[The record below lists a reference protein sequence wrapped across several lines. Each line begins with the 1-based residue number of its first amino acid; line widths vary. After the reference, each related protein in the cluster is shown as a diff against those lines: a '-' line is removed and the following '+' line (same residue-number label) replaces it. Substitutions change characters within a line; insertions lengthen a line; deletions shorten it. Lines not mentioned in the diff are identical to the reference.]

1 MFGFQLGTMH
11 TSKDNV
17 YDDNNNVIK
26 SIYQALVITTS
37 GLEWTLNINKFS
49 IIGENLPKISQSI
62 VLTLNIVYVYYQCHC
77 Q

>member
-26 SIYQALVITTS
+26 YVYQASIMTTW
-37 GLEWTLNINKFS
+37 GLEWTLNIGKFN
-49 IIGENLPKISQSI
+49 ITGENLPQNSQNSLDI
-62 VLTLNIVYVYYQCHC
+62 KHCYVYYQCHC

>member
-26 SIYQALVITTS
+26 FVYQASITT
-37 GLEWTLNINKFS
+37 T
-49 IIGENLPKISQSI
+49 
-62 VLTLNIVYVYYQCHC
+62 
-77 Q
+77 